1 MDIGA
6 LFVRYFGTEDVESV
20 EPAVLNSGLEQLRV
34 DFGLEKDGGR
44 RFGLWTM
51 LYMFGAAPD
60 IDIAFE
66 DEEDRE
72 AARDFMD
79 AVEAEEED

>member
-20 EPAVLNSGLEQLRV
+20 DPAALQAGLEQLRV
-34 DFGLEKDGGR
+34 DFGLERDAGR

-79 AVEAEEED
+79 AVDNAED

>member
-6 LFVRYFGTEDVESV
+6 LFVHYFGTEDVESAAP
-20 EPAVLNSGLEQLRV
+20 ETLQSGLEQLRV
-34 DFGLEKDGGR
+34 DFGLEKDSGR
-44 RFGLWTM
+44 RFGLWTL

-60 IDIAFE
+60 IDVAFE

-79 AVEAEEED
+79 AVDNADD